1 MRTQKKKQGLL
12 LLATVFMVLVMCCC
26 KKERMVQAAER
37 EVTVSSGCSA
47 DEIQAALDEN
57 AGGQYEKLTVKIPAG
72 TYRLDTTLYIYS
84 NTTIEADK
92 DAILKKMDNHNG
104 KESYGPMLENIIWND
119 KGGYGNCHDIAIIG
133 GVWDSIEV
141 MKNSVGTESFRF
153 IHCDAVTIKD
163 AVICNVP
170 DGSHLIVLA
179 GTSNVLINNCEFYGY
194 GSGATKEHK
203 EAVQLDVVHDSV
215 IVPTMQEDLVKWD
228 DLPCKNVTISNCNF
242 HDFSRAI
249 GSHTAVKGVLHEGIE
264 ISGNTITNMS
274 DTAIKLF
281 NYKDTLVENNI
292 ITNCVE
298 GVLVYTDMKG
308 LTSKDY
314 MEPLSG
320 QAAKLPGD
328 YNIVISKNEFK
339 KMKMSGDDWGDAV
352 RIMGSSKLPIA
363 GVTVI
368 NNFIEDMERYG
379 VYATEATDVKMIAN
393 RLKDIEKVGLYATTN
408 CKKVTISRNRVQN
421 CGGYGIFL
429 GNSLG
434 GSIYGN
440 TVKEAGLK
448 DGEQIHGIYVYKCSG
463 TGRTD
468 AVFINKN
475 TVEGNDRAGSQ
486 GIKVSTSD
494 YVSVTGNVVRRTKDR
509 GIYVYSCKDAE
520 VEKNQ
525 ITEAG
530 KKGTGV
536 N

>member
-1 MRTQKKKQGLL
+1 MKIHTKKHWLL
-12 LLATVFMVLVMCCC
+12 LFAAVFMVLTMCSST
-26 KKERMVQAAER
+26 KEQIVQAAEH
-37 EVTVSSGCSA
+37 EITVSSGCNA
-47 DEIQAALDEN
+47 DEIQAALDQN
-57 AGGQYEKLTVKIPAG
+57 AYGTYDKLTVKIPAG
-72 TYRLDTTLYIYS
+72 TYWLDTTLYIYS
-84 NTTIEADK
+84 NTTIVADEA
-92 DAILKKMDNHNG
+92 AVLKKMDNHNG
-104 KESYGPMLENIIWND
+104 KESYGPMIENIIQND
-119 KGGYGNCHDIAIIG
+119 KGGYGNCHDIAIVG

-179 GTSNVLINNCEFYGY
+179 GTSNVLIDNCEFYGY
-194 GSGATKEHK
+194 GSGKTKEHK

-215 IVPTMQEDLVKWD
+215 IVPTMQETLVKWD

-249 GSHTAVKGVLHEGIE
+249 GSHTAVKGVLHENVV

-281 NYKDTLVENNI
+281 NYKNTTVENNEI
-292 ITNCVE
+292 MNCVE

-308 LTSKDY
+308 LSSKEY

-320 QAAKLPGD
+320 KAAQLPED
-328 YNIVISKNEFK
+328 YKILISNNEFK
-339 KMKMSGDDWGDAV
+339 KMKMSGEDWGDAI
-352 RIMGSSKLPIA
+352 RIMGSSKLPMT

-368 NNFIEDMERYG
+368 NNLIEDMERYG
-379 VYATEATDVKMIAN
+379 VYATEAADVRMIAN
-393 RLKDIEKVGLYATTN
+393 RVQDVTRVGLYATTN
-408 CKKVTISRNRVQN
+408 CKDVTITRNRVQN

-434 GSIYGN
+434 ASIYGN
-440 TVKEAGLK
+440 TVKEAGLN
-448 DGEQIHGIYVYKCSG
+448 DAEQIHGIYVYKCSG
-463 TGRTD
+463 TSRAN

-494 YVSVTGNVVRRTKDR
+494 YVSITGNVVRRTKDR

-520 VEKNQ
+520 VVKNQ

-530 KKGTGV
+530 KQGTGV

>member
-1 MRTQKKKQGLL
+1 MKTRQKKYWMLL
-12 LLATVFMVLVMCCC
+12 FAAFFMMFTICGG
-26 KKERMVQAAER
+26 KEYAVQAAER
-37 EVTVSSGCSA
+37 EITVRSGCSA

-57 AGGQYEKLTVKIPAG
+57 AYGQYDKLTVKIPAG
-72 TYRLDTTLYIYS
+72 TYQLDTTLYIYS
-84 NTTIEADK
+84 NTTIVADAK
-92 DAILKKMDNHNG
+92 AFLKKMDNHNG
-104 KESYGPMLENIIWND
+104 KESYGPMLENKLIND

-133 GVWDSIEV
+133 GVWDSVEV
-141 MKNSVGTESFRF
+141 MNNSVGTESFRF
-153 IHCDAVTIKD
+153 IHCDNVTVKD

-170 DGSHLIVLA
+170 EGSHLIVLA
-179 GTSNVLINNCEFYGY
+179 GTSNALIDNCEFYGY
-194 GSGATKEHK
+194 GSKAPKDHK
-203 EAVQLDVVHDSV
+203 EAVQLDIVHDSV

-242 HDFSRAI
+242 RDFSRAI
-249 GSHTAVKGVLHEGIE
+249 GSHTAVKGVLHDNIV

-281 NYKDTLVENNI
+281 NYKNTTVENNT

-320 QAAKLPGD
+320 KVAQLPAD
-328 YNIVISKNEFK
+328 YNILISNNEFK
-339 KMKMSGDDWGDAV
+339 TMKMSGNDWGDAV
-352 RIMGSSKLPIA
+352 RIMGSSKLPMI

-368 NNFIEDMERYG
+368 NNMIEDMERYG
-379 VYATEATDVKMIAN
+379 VYASESVDVVMTAN
-393 RLKDIEKVGLYATTN
+393 FVKNVKRVGLYATTN
-408 CKKVTISRNRVQN
+408 CKNVEFIRNRVQK

-429 GNSLG
+429 GNTVG
-434 GSIYGN
+434 GKIYGN
-440 TVKEAGLK
+440 TVKEAGLE
-448 DGEQIHGIYVYKCSG
+448 DAEQLHGIYVYKCSG
-463 TGRTD
+463 TSRAN

-494 YVSVTGNVVRRTKDR
+494 YVSIVGNVVRRTKDR
-509 GIYVYSCKDAE
+509 GIYVYSCKEPE
-520 VEKNQ
+520 VTKNQ

-530 KKGTGV
+530 KQGTGV